1 MALCWLHVA
10 CAISGMKN
18 KKRCNLAIQINDE
31 AYDVKGTGIDDHG
44 DSHAKDGFCNAV
56 RVAKV
61 SGTIKKGIFTSD
73 LFSLQK
79 D

>member
-1 MALCWLHVA
+1 MCNF
-10 CAISGMKN
+10 GMKN

-44 DSHAKDGFCNAV
+44 DSHAKDGFCNAM

-61 SGTIKKGIFTSD
+61 SGTIKKGIFTAD
-73 LFSLQK
+73 LFSLGK

>member
-1 MALCWLHVA
+1 
-10 CAISGMKN
+10 MKN

-44 DSHAKDGFCNAV
+44 DSHAKDGFCNAI
-56 RVAKV
+56 RMPKV
-61 SGTIKKGIFTSD
+61 SGIIKKGVFTAD

>member
-10 CAISGMKN
+10 CAILECRT

-44 DSHAKDGFCNAV
+44 DSHAKDGFCNAI

-61 SGTIKKGIFTSD
+61 SDTIKKGIFTAG
-73 LFSLQK
+73 LFSLQ
-79 D
+79 DD